1 MNAVGSNTT
10 ALFMKK
16 MPDHQREAVAKI
28 SPYNILN
35 KERLEQ
41 MAKTA
46 TTMNGF
52 NSAYYDKG
60 FKTFK
65 DFKEIS
71 KKLKYFDDR
80 INTVKNY
87 EAYEEL
93 PDMYL
98 TGESKLTNEA
108 HYAR

>member
-1 MNAVGSNTT
+1 MSAVGSNTT
-10 ALFMKK
+10 AHFMKK
-16 MPDHQREAVAKI
+16 MPDHQKEAVAKI
-28 SPYNILN
+28 SPFNILN

-46 TTMNGF
+46 TTLNGF

-65 DFKEIS
+65 DFKEIN
-71 KKLKYFDDR
+71 KKIKYFDDR
-80 INTVKNY
+80 INEVKHY

-93 PDMYL
+93 PEMYL
-98 TGESKLTNEA
+98 TGESKLAKEA
-108 HYAR
+108 